1 MSDDP
6 LAEIISMSNDDKI
19 SKNEDDDDVSDDTT
33 DDEISDDENVVDVK
47 TSKSSEKGGEAKGK
61 KFTESKKKKKKKIN
75 KKLLNRDLK
84 NNKLRQIRISLP
96 YDPNKNGEDKTD
108 SPGSVIDYNESK
120 EVETKEVDN
129 VKKVKVPIHKRRW
142 FKVLI
147 IILITIA
154 CSILVSITSIKVYRY
169 AKGRIDEMKMNES
182 NGKTN
187 EINNFGINGGN
198 GRNKSNAIGSGLWSN
213 ETKEDEVKEEP
224 NYDKMINQIGS
235 IKGGKKYVETKNSSI
250 NSNSGVPRDSKG
262 RFVKRK

>member
-19 SKNEDDDDVSDDTT
+19 GKNEVDEDLTDDTT
-33 DDEISDDENVVDVK
+33 DDEISDDDVNDMK
-47 TSKSSEKGGEAKGK
+47 RSEKSSEAKGK

-108 SPGSVIDYNESK
+108 SPGSVIDYNESE
-120 EVETKEVDN
+120 EVENVGKVDN
-129 VKKVKVPIHKRRW
+129 VGKVKKVKVPIHKRRW

-147 IILITIA
+147 IVLITIA
-154 CSILVSITSIKVYRY
+154 CSILVSITSIKVYKY
-169 AKGRIDEMKMNES
+169 AKGKIDEMKNEKANGMNEI
-182 NGKTN
+182 K
-187 EINNFGINGGN
+187 NFGINGGN
-198 GRNKSNAIGSGLWSN
+198 GKNNSNVISSGLWSN

-224 NYDKMINQIGS
+224 NYDKMINQVGN
-235 IKGGKKYVETKNSSI
+235 IKGGKKLIETKNNSI
-250 NSNSGVPRDSKG
+250 NSNSGPPRDSKG
-262 RFVKRK
+262 RFMKRK